1 MYYNSTSEKNINK
14 TDKQFLLYKQVRI
27 IPLGNLRIGIFL
39 SWKKKKDKIIALVQW
54 FLVSEKPDVV
64 GRIMDPTD
72 VHVLISRPCKYVPL
86 QGDIKIADEIK
97 VAKQLTL

>member
-1 MYYNSTSEKNINK
+1 MQNYRNRKTILTLQTSKNNSTWQSQDWNFFE
-14 TDKQFLLYKQVRI
+14 LE
-27 IPLGNLRIGIFL
+27 
-39 SWKKKKDKIIALVQW
+39 KKKDKIIALVQW